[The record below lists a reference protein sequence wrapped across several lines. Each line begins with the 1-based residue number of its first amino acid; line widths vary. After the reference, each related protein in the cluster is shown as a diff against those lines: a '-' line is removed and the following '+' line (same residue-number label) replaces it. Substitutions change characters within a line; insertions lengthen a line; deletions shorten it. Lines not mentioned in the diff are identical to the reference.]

1 MKLCDFKYYDKIIDY
16 GYYNSSS
23 DCKNIIL
30 EYQNYALNEE
40 EINEEQNI
48 LIDDI
53 MYSFIS
59 NNDFHE
65 YILEEFKNNTNKSFS
80 EFIIDIYNIYIKE
93 KFKITKDF
101 NGII

>member
-1 MKLCDFKYYDKIIDY
+1 MKLCNFKYYDKIVDY
-16 GYYNSSS
+16 SYYNSNN

-40 EINEEQNI
+40 ADKEQNI

-65 YILEEFKNNTNKSFS
+65 YILYEFKNNTNKSFS
-80 EFIIDIYNIYIKE
+80 EFIIDLYNIYIKE
-93 KFKITKDF
+93 KFKITKESKW
-101 NGII
+101 I

>member
-16 GYYNSSS
+16 SYYNSNI

-30 EYQNYALNEE
+30 EYQDYALNDED
-40 EINEEQNI
+40 NNQAKNI

-65 YILEEFKNNTNKSFS
+65 YILNEFNNNTHQSFS
-80 EFIIDIYNIYIKE
+80 EFIIDLYNIYIKE
-93 KFKITKDF
+93 KFKITKESKW
-101 NGII
+101 I